1 MESEIDQLIES
12 STHFL
17 QNMLLDNG
25 KYIYGYFPH
34 FDNEIGFYNILR
46 HSSSTYALIEGL
58 AYLGE
63 SLQPVEKA
71 IDYVISNQLLEVEDK
86 AYVYD
91 DTEDTN
97 EIKLGQNA
105 SFIFA
110 VCEYLKYEN
119 NPKYLE
125 AAQKV
130 ANGILSMIDEDTYE
144 TTHLLNYPDLSVKEN
159 SESFIMMAKQLLLC

>member
-1 MESEIDQLIES
+1 M
-12 STHFL
+12 
-17 QNMLLDNG
+17 
-25 KYIYGYFPH
+25 
-34 FDNEIGFYNILR
+34 
-46 HSSSTYALIEGL
+46 
-58 AYLGE
+58 
-63 SLQPVEKA
+63 QPVEKA

-105 SFIFA
+105 SFIF

-125 AAQKV
+125 VLK
-130 ANGILSMIDEDTYE
+130 S
-144 TTHLLNYPDLSVKEN
+144 
-159 SESFIMMAKQLLLC
+159 SERYSFND

>member
-1 MESEIDQLIES
+1 M
-12 STHFL
+12 
-17 QNMLLDNG
+17 
-25 KYIYGYFPH
+25 
-34 FDNEIGFYNILR
+34 
-46 HSSSTYALIEGL
+46 
-58 AYLGE
+58 
-63 SLQPVEKA
+63 QPVEKA

-105 SFIFA
+105 SFIFV

-125 AAQKV
+125 VAQK
-130 ANGILSMIDEDTYE
+130 
-144 TTHLLNYPDLSVKEN
+144 
-159 SESFIMMAKQLLLC
+159 

>member
-1 MESEIDQLIES
+1 M
-12 STHFL
+12 
-17 QNMLLDNG
+17 
-25 KYIYGYFPH
+25 
-34 FDNEIGFYNILR
+34 
-46 HSSSTYALIEGL
+46 
-58 AYLGE
+58 
-63 SLQPVEKA
+63 QPVEKA

-119 NPKYLE
+119 NL
-125 AAQKV
+125 
-130 ANGILSMIDEDTYE
+130 NILK
-144 TTHLLNYPDLSVKEN
+144 LLK
-159 SESFIMMAKQLLLC
+159 K

>member
-1 MESEIDQLIES
+1 M
-12 STHFL
+12 
-17 QNMLLDNG
+17 
-25 KYIYGYFPH
+25 
-34 FDNEIGFYNILR
+34 
-46 HSSSTYALIEGL
+46 
-58 AYLGE
+58 
-63 SLQPVEKA
+63 QPVEKA

-97 EIKLGQNA
+97 EIKLGQNL

-125 AAQKV
+125 AAQK
-130 ANGILSMIDEDTYE
+130 
-144 TTHLLNYPDLSVKEN
+144 
-159 SESFIMMAKQLLLC
+159 

>member
-1 MESEIDQLIES
+1 M
-12 STHFL
+12 
-17 QNMLLDNG
+17 
-25 KYIYGYFPH
+25 
-34 FDNEIGFYNILR
+34 
-46 HSSSTYALIEGL
+46 
-58 AYLGE
+58 
-63 SLQPVEKA
+63 QPVEKA

-105 SFIFA
+105 SFIFG

-125 AAQKV
+125 NFAQK
-130 ANGILSMIDEDTYE
+130 
-144 TTHLLNYPDLSVKEN
+144 
-159 SESFIMMAKQLLLC
+159 